1 MQAVC
6 ARVILLKK
14 YQLARF
20 WVQSDAVAP
29 GSRLYL
35 AINHSQEATL
45 FAATMSGSPA
55 GPEGSSF
62 WLVSQFLCRNYTHA
76 QVHGLGRVRER
87 SYGNVI
93 HTGLR
98 IITNIL

>member
-45 FAATMSGSPA
+45 FAATMSGSHA
-55 GPEGSSF
+55 GPEGAHSGLFLKSYAGTIRMLRSTA
-62 WLVSQFLCRNYTHA
+62 WGECVSA
-76 QVHGLGRVRER
+76 PMEM
-87 SYGNVI
+87 
-93 HTGLR
+93 
-98 IITNIL
+98 